1 MFQSLED
8 ADATENEGNTS
19 VDTSDNAA
27 ENIIQRSI
35 RFKQK
40 PLLWQ
45 RQGDFVMTIT
55 ERSAVLQSLLSPYTL
70 SQLEPDTVFAIVKGV
85 IHIF

>member
-1 MFQSLED
+1 M
-8 ADATENEGNTS
+8 
-19 VDTSDNAA
+19 
-27 ENIIQRSI
+27 
-35 RFKQK
+35 
-40 PLLWQ
+40 P
-45 RQGDFVMTIT
+45 IT